1 MNDAEGINFKVAV
14 PTEREGTRIAPGKS
28 RGYRHNNPNLEDIM
42 RFIQGLPVPS
52 SDKESLSKAA
62 RKVPHGALANFREN
76 YANYLKKEVRS

>member
-14 PTEREGTRIAPGKS
+14 PTEREGSKLVPGRG

-42 RFIQGLPVPS
+42 RFIQGLPVPA
-52 SDKESLSKAA
+52 SDKESLARTA